1 MRNKENERERG
12 REVLGKMVTLIT
24 VFQGRGDNYYKGLT
38 KCYWRERK
46 RIGRQSQVKF
56 AWESGIR
63 GGPGKMLNSYEG

>member
-1 MRNKENERERG
+1 
-12 REVLGKMVTLIT
+12 MVTLIT

>member
-1 MRNKENERERG
+1 M
-12 REVLGKMVTLIT
+12 LGKMVTLIT